1 MHFKFELAIQSL
13 AIRLLKEMAIMKRR
27 LIVFSDGTWQDLNTK
42 DSTNVVKTIEAIQP
56 IGSDGI
62 EQIVYYDEGIGCR
75 EMSADGTSLTDKII
89 KIVGGGLGLGID
101 RKIQDAYIFLCLNYQ
116 EGDEIYLLGFSRGA
130 YTVRSLAGLI
140 YNSSL
145 LNRNFIKKVPEAY
158 ALYRDKTEATQP
170 SSDKAIQFRHNNG
183 KRVPIKAL
191 CCWDTVAS
199 LGLPRPILKIPFF
212 ARLDEKYRFHNN
224 TINQMIEHAFH
235 AVAIDESRIVY
246 DVELMEVDKTHPGQ
260 FSQVWFPGT
269 HGSLGGG
276 SEDHRLSDRPLVW
289 MLDNLKSL
297 GLSINEDP
305 IEPSCDAPI
314 TPKKSIFGNEVRE
327 LPETTTFSDLDISV
341 KQRWQKC
348 SNYRP
353 PNLERFRQELDSW
366 SEATSILTPVI

>member
-1 MHFKFELAIQSL
+1 
-13 AIRLLKEMAIMKRR
+13 MKRR
-27 LIVFSDGTWQDLNTK
+27 LVVCSDGTWQDLNTAN
-42 DSTNVVKTIEAIQP
+42 STNVVKTIEAIKP
-56 IGSDGI
+56 IGSDEI

-75 EMSADGTSLTDKII
+75 EMSADGTSLTDKMI
-89 KIVGGGLGLGID
+89 KVVGGGIGLGID

-140 YNSSL
+140 YNSGL
-145 LNRNFIKKVPEAY
+145 LDRNFIKKVPEAY

-170 SSDKAIQFRHNNG
+170 SSDKAIQFRQING

-199 LGLPRPILKIPFF
+199 LGFPKAILKIPFF
-212 ARLDEKYRFHNN
+212 AGLREKYRFHDSI
-224 TINQMIEHAFH
+224 INPMIENAFH
-235 AVAIDESRIVY
+235 AVAVDETRTVY
-246 DVELMEVDKTHPGQ
+246 NVELMEVDSNHPGQ

-276 SEDHRLSDRPLVW
+276 SEDHQLSDRPLVW

-297 GLSINEDP
+297 GLSIDETNIEDP

-314 TPKKSIFGNEVRE
+314 TPKKSIFGNKVRE
-327 LPETTTFSDLDISV
+327 LPKTTTFSDLDISV
-341 KQRWQKC
+341 KQRWQRC

-353 PNLERFRQELDSW
+353 PNLERFHQELDSW
-366 SEATSILTPVI
+366 SEETPILTPVIKDGHFDRQLVLNS